1 LSGTNVRLASYITM
15 LPLCLGVAAAQEPSA
30 SGVQMTV
37 RIDMKS
43 KTGALLSRD
52 EKTREYSS
60 IEMCE
65 HIAREEQAIAEEH
78 LADQDR
84 TIEISCS
91 RPNN

>member
-1 LSGTNVRLASYITM
+1 MRLACFIIM
-15 LPLCLGVAAAQEPSA
+15 LPLCLGIAAAQEPSA

-37 RIDMKS
+37 RVDMKS

-60 IEMCE
+60 IEMCQ
-65 HIAREEQAIAEEH
+65 HIAREEQAIADEH

-84 TIEISCS
+84 TIEITCN

>member
-1 LSGTNVRLASYITM
+1 MRLARFITL

-60 IEMCE
+60 HEMCE

-84 TIEISCS
+84 IIEITC
-91 RPNN
+91 RPPHD